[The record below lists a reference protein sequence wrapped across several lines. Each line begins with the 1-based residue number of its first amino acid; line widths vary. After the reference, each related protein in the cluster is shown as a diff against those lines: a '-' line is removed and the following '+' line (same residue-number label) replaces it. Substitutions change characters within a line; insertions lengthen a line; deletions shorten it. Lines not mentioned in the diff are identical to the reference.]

1 MNVDSDREIDMTTA
15 RRPLAIDEVSGSG
28 IGTASGSE
36 SSELSF
42 SAKSDESRFLQY
54 VIEPMKP
61 QHVACFC
68 REDGSTCI
76 KHNQAYPRLVEVVR
90 LTNQM
95 VKECREDDA
104 TMAEL
109 LQQLDT
115 EVDES
120 LVARQDTFKQKV
132 VKAYCRR
139 AEEAQM
145 LRKQLD
151 AERKKTLK
159 LDSLTAENK
168 SLYERIATI
177 EEELEETR
185 AKILPPDYEL
195 QASARSQG
203 VTIDELRKTIADFE
217 QKCGKLQGQIDTFN
231 LKE

>member
-1 MNVDSDREIDMTTA
+1 MSDRSKTGRQASDYEGRLAGIIKNSARSRTNAPAIAASTGNSGITPRQTTHRSRNSDPANFTTYRSNRSDVMHKGQLNVDSDREIDMTTA

-76 KHNQAYPRLVEVVR
+76 RHNQAYPRLVEVVR

-95 VKECREDDA
+95 VKECRDDDA

-151 AERKKTLK
+151 VER
-159 LDSLTAENK
+159 
-168 SLYERIATI
+168 
-177 EEELEETR
+177 
-185 AKILPPDYEL
+185 
-195 QASARSQG
+195 
-203 VTIDELRKTIADFE
+203 
-217 QKCGKLQGQIDTFN
+217 
-231 LKE
+231 